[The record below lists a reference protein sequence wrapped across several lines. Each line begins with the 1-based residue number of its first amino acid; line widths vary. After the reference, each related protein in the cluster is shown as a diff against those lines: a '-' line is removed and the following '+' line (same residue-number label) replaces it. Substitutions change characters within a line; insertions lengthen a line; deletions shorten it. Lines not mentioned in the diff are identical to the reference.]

1 MSTSSFDLPG
11 RDGHTLRLGSV
22 PDGLVAGRLLGQVG
36 NETWEKPV
44 LAMVPSATLV
54 GVQGQSI
61 SVEVHVSTGLP
72 SFSIVGLP
80 DASCRES
87 RDRVR
92 AAILSSGLRW
102 PQKRITVNLAPTGV
116 RKGGAGLDLP
126 IAIALLVADEQL
138 PEPATIGFAFIGELG
153 LDGSLRHV
161 PGTLALV
168 HASTCPAVVLP
179 PSCASEAVI
188 VPNVEVRCAPTLQRL
203 ALNLRGQ
210 RPWTPPPAQVPRPSE
225 PGGPDLADVRG
236 QPLGRLAVEVAAAGG
251 HHLLMVGPPGAGKT
265 MLAERLP
272 GLLPPLTHD
281 EALEVARIHSAAG
294 LPLPPAV
301 LVRRPPFRCPHHSAS
316 PVSLI
321 GGGGSHMR
329 PGELS
334 CAHRG
339 VLFMDELGEFPADVL
354 DMLRQPLEEGQVLVC
369 RARASVTFPA
379 KVLLVAAMNPCPC
392 GSEGGP
398 GSCRCRE
405 TAKARYAARVSGPLV
420 DRFDLRIYVDRPD
433 VAELIPST
441 EQRRDS
447 GESSAT
453 VAQRVAAARARAFE
467 RGVPSNSEIPSHRLD
482 QVAPL
487 QRDAAA
493 LLERRLRQ
501 GQLSARGL
509 HRVRRVARTIA
520 DLARWDGD
528 VRAEDVHG
536 ALALRAPVFGSARAD
551 WEDDDWTGAA

>member
-1 MSTSSFDLPG
+1 M
-11 RDGHTLRLGSV
+11 
-22 PDGLVAGRLLGQVG
+22 QVMEASRG
-36 NETWEKPV
+36 ECEV

-54 GVQGQSI
+54 GVQGQPI

-72 SFSIVGLP
+72 SFTIVGLP

-102 PQKRITVNLAPTGV
+102 PQKRITVNLAPSGV

-126 IAIALLVADEQL
+126 IAVALLVADEQL
-138 PEPATIGFAFIGELG
+138 PAPAVTGMAFVGELG
-153 LDGSLRHV
+153 LDGTLRRV

-168 HASTCPAVVLP
+168 HAVDRPVVVLP
-179 PSCASEAVI
+179 PSCAAEARI
-188 VPNVEVRCAPTLQRL
+188 VPDLEVRCPSTLEDLGL
-203 ALNLRGQ
+203 ALRGQ
-210 RPWTPPPAQVPRPSE
+210 RSWDEPPDAVAPDVPPPV
-225 PGGPDLADVRG
+225 PDLADVRG

-272 GLLPPLTHD
+272 GLLPPLD
-281 EALEVARIHSAAG
+281 PAEALEVTRIHSAAG
-294 LPLPPAV
+294 LPLPPTV
-301 LVRRPPFRCPHHSAS
+301 LIRRPPFRSPHHSAS
-316 PVSLI
+316 PVSLV
-321 GGGGSHMR
+321 GGGGLQMR

-339 VLFMDELGEFPADVL
+339 VLFLDELGEFPSDVL

-392 GSEGGP
+392 GSERGP

-405 TAKARYAARVSGPLV
+405 AAKARYAARVSGPLM
-420 DRFDLRIYVDRPD
+420 DRFDLRIFVDRPE
-433 VAELIPST
+433 VGELIAAGPYGESA
-441 EQRRDS
+441 
-447 GESSAT
+447 GESST
-453 VAQRVAAARARAFE
+453 VVAARVVAARRRAAE
-467 RGVPSNSEIPSHRLD
+467 RGLAANCDIPGYRLD
-482 QVAPL
+482 QLAPL
-487 QRDAAA
+487 EPAAA
-493 LLERRLRQ
+493 SLLETRLRQ

-520 DLARWDGD
+520 DLAGWDGA
-528 VRAEDVHG
+528 VRREDVYS
-536 ALALRAPVFGSARAD
+536 ALALRAPVFGPDPHEEDRWAGAIAD
-551 WEDDDWTGAA
+551 GEMAGDDREGAA